1 LSKTSLVEA
10 TLTGLCL
17 LSALLNVHIA
27 CTCVALTQRASST
40 GNPLVVGVWWD
51 TTDGSYWSDD
61 KLADDVANIKWM
73 NFTSIYCVEKS
84 IMNGS
89 KDDALND
96 TWTARMVKLA
106 EQNDLKIMWAV
117 WETENPA
124 GWTNRDLNNQT
135 FRVWFAG
142 HLAKWQQFIAMHPCI
157 IEIVFDDFGPE
168 SQYLNMTEFT
178 QFVRQYIPLP
188 TMIEYDDR
196 YDSLNPQY
204 EEATVTEGYVYYY
217 QDSSS
222 WNGDWIDYVQEQY
235 AGCFPSHTLGIC
247 LEAFDSGMGD
257 WTPAKHRPLI
267 DKALAYNFTHYEY
280 WAWRWSTPESSAIA
294 AHPEYWQ
301 GIKENNE
308 HILTQPVISEFGAP
322 AIPLLLTVAALPVL
336 AARLKRRHRIE

>member
-1 LSKTSLVEA
+1 MHV
-10 TLTGLCL
+10 TG
-17 LSALLNVHIA
+17 
-27 CTCVALTQRASST
+27 TCVALAQRVGSA
-40 GNPLVVGVWWD
+40 GNPVVVGVWWD
-51 TTDGSYWSDD
+51 TTDGSYWSDGQ
-61 KLADDVANIKWM
+61 LADDVADIKSM
-73 NFTSIYCVEKS
+73 NFTAIYCVEKS
-84 IMNGS
+84 IMDGS
-89 KDDALND
+89 KDDAIND

-106 EQNDLKIMWAV
+106 EQNDLKIVWAV
-117 WETENPA
+117 WETDNPA
-124 GWTNRDLNNQT
+124 EWTNRDLNNQT
-135 FRVWFAG
+135 FRLWFAG
-142 HLAKWQQFIAMHPCI
+142 HLAKWQQYIAQHPCI

-222 WNGDWIDYVQEQY
+222 WNGAWIDYIQEHY

-247 LEAFDSGMGD
+247 LEAFDNGMGN

-280 WAWRWSTPESSAIA
+280 WAWRWSTPESPAIA
-294 AHPEYWQ
+294 DHPEYWQ

-308 HILTQPVISEFGAP
+308 HILTQPVIPELGTP
-322 AIPLLLTVAALPVL
+322 AILLLLPVVALPVL
-336 AARLKRRHRIE
+336 ATRLKRRRRIEKSW